1 MRLYFNGCSHT
12 WGDDLADPSTTAWP
26 AVLSRNLNAEFLNDS
41 SSGGTNDRI
50 IYRTINNINQ
60 FDKFYIAWT
69 YTTRFTRYRSDN
81 NHDVNFNPHLVH
93 SLYGNDSN
101 FINYGKMHYQTWHN
115 ELYAVKL
122 WLQNII
128 MLQRLFETERKP
140 YVMINSNNNHLDRWL
155 SGRNDFNNNV
165 KSLVCFDQM
174 DNDIL
179 LQEHHEIQQ
188 LISLIDTTHF
198 IGWNIWCL
206 TDELDHYP
214 VGKTGHLLEQG
225 HKATAEHILKHDSN

>member
-12 WGDDLADPSTTAWP
+12 WGDDLAEPSTTAWP
-26 AVLSRNLNAEFLNDS
+26 AVVSRNLNAEFLNDS

-50 IYRTINNINQ
+50 IYRTIKNINQ

-69 YTTRFTRYRSDN
+69 HTTRFTRYRSDN

-93 SLYGNDSN
+93 SLYGNNPD
-101 FINYGKMHYQTWHN
+101 FVNYGKLHYQTWHN

-128 MLQRLFETERKP
+128 MLQRLFETERKS
-140 YVMINSNNNHLDRWL
+140 YVMINSSRNHLDRWS
-155 SGRNDFNNNV
+155 SGCNDFNNNV

-174 DNDIL
+174 NNDIL

-198 IGWNIWCL
+198 VGWNTWCL
-206 TDELDHYP
+206 TDELRHYP

-225 HKATAEHILKHDSN
+225 HNATAEHILKHDPN